1 MALTS
6 NTAPTTPH
14 RATLLQQI
22 KQVCLTYVTQ
32 RYLWLGTAFLAL
44 IIVPN
49 IIALLGSRH
58 GRPDATGPLL
68 FVVGVPQLVVLPFL
82 VGLVKSQLAHSRAR
96 LLPRLLPAHL
106 VVLGIILATFLVL
119 LPIAAARLAG
129 FQPLGVLAFAAA
141 IGVPAL
147 WGAHL
152 NRFGPM
158 LISLIAFYSFLTPSG
173 VNWWIVLSADH
184 IVIHTAIVIAGAVL
198 CLAWFVRLC
207 NFDEEMDDYQNTYQ
221 WFLSRRTGT
230 EAIEQRRLVAA
241 QARRHPLFGSIGDWW
256 RARLGGYYGG
266 SQARLMKLLQY
277 GFLQVPVEVQGL
289 FFVAMMLCMG
299 IFLTQFSILAEQ
311 GGDTGIV
318 MFLVQFGN
326 ILPGMMAGELLA
338 QRRPRIANE
347 MLLPLSRD
355 RFINALFAASIRN
368 SIVLWLMM
376 HVALGIVLAMSGRQ
390 FEVRSTLA
398 FLLLS
403 ASSTLSV
410 VGASLRVSIWPSQA
424 KRIIVLMTAMMI
436 LLPSLFVWMVSKAAI
451 NSATLATIV
460 IALTAI
466 GIWAIRSAR
475 HAWLNL
481 EFI

>member
-6 NTAPTTPH
+6 NTTPVIPH
-14 RATLLQQI
+14 RATLLRQI
-22 KQVCLTYVTQ
+22 KQVCMTYIMQ
-32 RYLWLGTAFLAL
+32 RYLWLGAAFLAL

-68 FVVGVPQLVVLPFL
+68 FVIGMPQLFVLPFL
-82 VGLVKSQLAHSRAR
+82 VGLAKSQLAHSRAR
-96 LLPRLLPAHL
+96 LLPRILPAHL
-106 VVLGIILATFLVL
+106 VVLGVILATFLVL
-119 LPIAAARLAG
+119 LPIAAAWLAG
-129 FQPLGVLAFAAA
+129 FQPLGALAFAVA

-158 LISLIAFYSFLTPSG
+158 LISLITFYSLLTPSG
-173 VNWWIVLSADH
+173 LNWWIVHSADH
-184 IVIHTAIVIAGAVL
+184 IVIHTAIVIAGTVL
-198 CLAWFVRLC
+198 SLAWFVRLC
-207 NFDEEMDDYQNTYQ
+207 KFDEEMDDYQNTSQ

-241 QARRHPLFGSIGDWW
+241 QARRHLLFGSIGDWW
-256 RARLGGYYGG
+256 RARLGGYCGG
-266 SQARLMKLLQY
+266 SNARLVKQLQY

-289 FFVAMMLCMG
+289 FFVAMMLCLG
-299 IFLTQFSILAEQ
+299 IFLTQFSILAQQ
-311 GGDTGIV
+311 GGVTGVV

-355 RFINALFAASIRN
+355 RLINALFAASIRN

-376 HVALGIVLAMSGRQ
+376 HVALGIVLAMSGRP
-390 FEVRSTLA
+390 FASRSILA

-403 ASSTLSV
+403 ASSTLAV

-424 KRIIVLMTAMMI
+424 KRIIVSMVAMMI
-436 LLPSLFVWMVSKAAI
+436 LLPPLFAWMASEASI
-451 NSATLATIV
+451 NGATLATLV

-466 GIWAIRSAR
+466 GFWAVRSAR
-475 HAWLNL
+475 RAWLNL
-481 EFI
+481 EFV

>member
-1 MALTS
+1 MALT
-6 NTAPTTPH
+6 PDTPPFIPH
-14 RATLLQQI
+14 SATLPRQI
-22 KQVCLTYVTQ
+22 KQVCMTYITQ
-32 RYLWLGTAFLAL
+32 RYLWLGVAFSAL

-49 IIALLGSRH
+49 IIALLGPRH
-58 GRPDATGPLL
+58 GRPDATGALL
-68 FVVGVPQLVVLPFL
+68 FVIGMPQLIVLPFL
-82 VGLVKSQLAHSRAR
+82 VGLAKSQLAHSRAR
-96 LLPRLLPAHL
+96 LLPRLFPAHL
-106 VVLGIILATFLVL
+106 VVLGVILATFLVL
-119 LPIAAARLAG
+119 LPFAAARLAG
-129 FQPLGVLAFAAA
+129 FQSLGALAFAVA

-158 LISLIAFYSFLTPSG
+158 LISLIAFYSLLTPWG
-173 VNWWIVLSADH
+173 LNWWIVKSGEH
-184 IVIHTAIVIAGAVL
+184 IAIHAAIVIAGAVL
-198 CLAWFVRLC
+198 SLAWFVRLC

-221 WFLSRRTGT
+221 WILSRRTGT

-241 QARRHPLFGSIGDWW
+241 QARRHLLFGSIGDWW
-256 RARLGGYYGG
+256 RADLGGYYGG
-266 SQARLMKLLQY
+266 SNARLAKQLQY
-277 GFLQVPVEVQGL
+277 GFLQVPVEAQGL

-299 IFLTQFSILAEQ
+299 IFLTQFSILAQQ
-311 GGDTGIV
+311 GGVTGIV

-347 MLLPLSRD
+347 MLLPLSRN
-355 RFINALFAASIRN
+355 RLINALFAASIRN

-376 HVALGIVLAMSGRQ
+376 HVALGVVLAMSGRP
-390 FEVRSTLA
+390 FESRLILA

-403 ASSTLSV
+403 ASSTLAV

-424 KRIIVLMTAMMI
+424 KRIIVSMVALMVV
-436 LLPSLFVWMVSKAAI
+436 LPPLFTWMASEASI
-451 NSATLATIV
+451 NGATLATLA

-475 HAWLNL
+475 RAWLNL
-481 EFI
+481 EFV